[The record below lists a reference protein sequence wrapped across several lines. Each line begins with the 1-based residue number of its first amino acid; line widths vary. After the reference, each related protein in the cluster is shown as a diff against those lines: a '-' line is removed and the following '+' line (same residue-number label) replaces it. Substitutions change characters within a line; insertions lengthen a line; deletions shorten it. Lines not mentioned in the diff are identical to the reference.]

1 MFHIGKVDQ
10 VQLPELFFLKVYK
23 ALVFHR
29 PQLTWEEEGE
39 VVGGLW
45 VASSGGQFSTPGPVS
60 TFASPVCACG
70 RVPGPVMAGDVGG
83 SLQGVY
89 DGLVEKA
96 VDGWWV
102 VKTEVG
108 WDGGGM
114 VGCVSLSLA

>member
-1 MFHIGKVDQ
+1 M
-10 VQLPELFFLKVYK
+10 
-23 ALVFHR
+23 
-29 PQLTWEEEGE
+29 
-39 VVGGLW
+39 
-45 VASSGGQFSTPGPVS
+45 
-60 TFASPVCACG
+60 
-70 RVPGPVMAGDVGG
+70 GG

-89 DGLVEKA
+89 DGLVEKAVDGWCSEKA